1 VVRYKCLDSYAHPC
15 VLHRSCY
22 FIVQQII
29 PKIPRRTLEVDTI
42 GNAKIQ
48 DSEEHAQLNS
58 AMATTPSTSTS
69 SPSVTVTADVLAHAL
84 DKTGLTESVSATLLY
99 DTQVQSAQPPT
110 QITQSP
116 VPQTQMA
123 KADYP
128 RATLWAGPGPFN
140 EATSI
145 TTTPRP
151 DFFDPVRV
159 EKRRKLREMA
169 KADYPI
175 ATPWT
180 SPGPFNEATS
190 NTTTPPPDFFDP
202 VRVEK
207 RRKLREMAKADFP
220 NGVKE
225 MRVGY
230 LVRGMDTGGE
240 QGEKH
245 GK

>member
-1 VVRYKCLDSYAHPC
+1 
-15 VLHRSCY
+15 
-22 FIVQQII
+22 
-29 PKIPRRTLEVDTI
+29 
-42 GNAKIQ
+42 
-48 DSEEHAQLNS
+48 
-58 AMATTPSTSTS
+58 MATTPSTSTS
-69 SPSVTVTADVLAHAL
+69 SPSVTVTADALAHAL

-99 DTQVQSAQPPT
+99 DTQVQSAQPPP

-140 EATSI
+140 QPTSI
-145 TTTPRP
+145 TTTPLP

-180 SPGPFNEATS
+180 GPGPFNEATS
-190 NTTTPPPDFFDP
+190 ITMTPRPDFFDP

-225 MRVGY
+225 TRVGY
-230 LVRGMDTGGE
+230 LVRGMDAGGE
-240 QGEKH
+240 QGGKH
-245 GK
+245 GR

>member
-1 VVRYKCLDSYAHPC
+1 MITCALATLSYN
-15 VLHRSCY
+15 RSSQRPLAGKT
-22 FIVQQII
+22 I
-29 PKIPRRTLEVDTI
+29 TSEVDTI
-42 GNAKIQ
+42 DNAKIQ

-69 SPSVTVTADVLAHAL
+69 SPSVTVTADALAHAL
-84 DKTGLTESVSATLLY
+84 DKTGLTESVSATSLY
-99 DTQVQSAQPPT
+99 DTQVQSAQSSQPPPQSAQPPP

-116 VPQTQMA
+116 IPQTQMA

-140 EATSI
+140 QSTSI

-180 SPGPFNEATS
+180 GPGPFNEATS
-190 NTTTPPPDFFDP
+190 ITTTPRPDFFDP
-202 VRVEK
+202 VRIEK

-225 MRVGY
+225 TRVGY

-245 GK
+245 GR